1 VTTTHPGSVRRIP
14 EPNYPNFPAEEIA
27 ARCRRMREVMAEEGL
42 DLLLLTERENV
53 VYFSGLSSC
62 AWVQK
67 GVVPA
72 VVLLH
77 VDTDEPVMLLPDFW
91 LGTAEKTTWYRDFV
105 LHHASH
111 SDPHDFVNLL
121 VSTIKERG
129 WGGGRIGYEAGHE
142 MLMGLPIADWEHLRA
157 QLDAPFV
164 PAGEPI
170 WKVRMIKS
178 PLEIDLMR
186 RAWLIASASAR
197 EGWGMTL
204 TEAAACGTPAVATRI
219 AGHADAVQEGS
230 SGILTD
236 ADPAA
241 LGEGL
246 AQVLAD
252 RALRDELTAGATAWA
267 AQLTWSAT
275 ATQLMR
281 VVADEVTR
289 RRSPR

>member
-1 VTTTHPGSVRRIP
+1 MRHIVLPQAMLYMIAPLLNSFLSLIKTATLASAIGLPEILYHSQNEIQTTGEVTRVIVVVIVIYAVVCMPLIRLTARRRAAHEGTALHLKGDAVTTTHPGSVRRIP

-27 ARCRRMREVMAEEGL
+27 ARCRRMRGVMAEEGI

-91 LGTAEKTTWYRDFV
+91 LGTAEKTTWYRDFI
-105 LHHASH
+105 LHRASH
-111 SDPHDFVNLL
+111 SDPNDFVNLL

-142 MLMGLPIADWEHLRA
+142 MLMGLPIADWEHLRG
-157 QLDAPFV
+157 QLDTPFV
-164 PAGEPI
+164 PAAKPI

-178 PLEIDLMR
+178 Q
-186 RAWLIASASAR
+186 AR
-197 EGWGMTL
+197 GR
-204 TEAAACGTPAVATRI
+204 AACG
-219 AGHADAVQEGS
+219 G
-230 SGILTD
+230 
-236 ADPAA
+236 
-241 LGEGL
+241 
-246 AQVLAD
+246 
-252 RALRDELTAGATAWA
+252 
-267 AQLTWSAT
+267 
-275 ATQLMR
+275 
-281 VVADEVTR
+281 R
-289 RRSPR
+289 RW